1 MQASSKLRRRNRCP
15 PHTPLIVQSTGD
27 GHYVAQCLTCGLA
40 GPERKSTS
48 KAWQAFDE
56 LSEHLFHRV

>member
-15 PHTPLIVQSTGD
+15 PHTPLIVQSSGD
-27 GHYVAQCLTCGLA
+27 GRYYVAQCLTCGLG

-48 KAWQAFDE
+48 KAWRAFDE
-56 LSEHLFHRV
+56 LSERLE